1 MAASSDM
8 KLYYFNGMGRAEMIR
23 MVLAAAGKKY
33 EDIRLTSEEWQVKKP
48 STPFGQ
54 LPMLEI
60 DGKCFSQSK
69 AISIYLAQEF
79 GLYGKNNMDAFTI
92 NQVLDLLEDMIQL
105 AIKFFFEKDEAKKT
119 ELATAFTEKESV
131 RFFGYFEKMLSE
143 SGTGFFVG
151 SQMTLADIAVYTIHS
166 GMLKK
171 YMGTLDGAP
180 QVAALVEKVG
190 NDEKIK
196 AWVSSRPETPF

>member
-1 MAASSDM
+1 
-8 KLYYFNGMGRAEMIR
+8 MG
-23 MVLAAAGKKY
+23 
-33 EDIRLTSEEWQVKKP
+33 
-48 STPFGQ
+48 TPFGQ

-105 AIKFFFEKDEAKKT
+105 AIKFF
-119 ELATAFTEKESV
+119 TEKESV

-171 YMGTLDGAP
+171 YMGTLEGAP